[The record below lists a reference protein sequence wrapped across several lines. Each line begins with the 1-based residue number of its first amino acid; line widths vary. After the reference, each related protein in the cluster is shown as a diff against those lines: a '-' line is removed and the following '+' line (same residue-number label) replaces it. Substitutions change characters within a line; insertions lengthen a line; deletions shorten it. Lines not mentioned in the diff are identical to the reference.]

1 MYQRRN
7 LGTEDKSFYNAAT
20 TSYAADVDVWDGG
33 VGGDLVVNYT
43 DAISLGEGA

>member
-7 LGTEDKSFYNAAT
+7 LGTEDESFCNAAT
-20 TSYAADVDVWDGG
+20 TSYAADDVWNGG

-43 DAISLGEGA
+43 VAISLGEGA